1 MKRIVLGLALSLT
14 ATFAGAETRTFL
26 VPNSPGDYGVDHCL
40 ITHAGCGSLIANA
53 YCQSKDFARA
63 ASFRPLTR
71 DEVTGTAGRLVSAA
85 PSREPATYVAIE
97 CAR

>member
-14 ATFAGAETRTFL
+14 ATFAAAETRTFL
-26 VPNSPGDYGVDHCL
+26 VPNSPGDYGVDDCL

-63 ASFRPLTR
+63 ASFRPLR
-71 DEVTGTAGRLVSAA
+71 QGEITGAVSGSSA
-85 PSREPATYVAIE
+85 PAREPATYVAIE